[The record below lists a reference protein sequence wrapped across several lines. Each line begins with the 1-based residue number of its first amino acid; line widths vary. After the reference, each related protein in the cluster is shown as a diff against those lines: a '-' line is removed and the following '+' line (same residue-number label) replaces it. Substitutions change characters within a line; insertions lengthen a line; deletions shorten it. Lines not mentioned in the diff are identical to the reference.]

1 MSNSLQPHELQHTF
15 WFFSSCSS
23 TGFYVSKSWGTLLL
37 QNIFSRGNC
46 RNRVEKRFGC
56 IFYLGI
62 LSRFS
67 HAQLFATLWTVAHQ
81 APLSMGFS
89 RQEYWGGLP
98 FPSLGDPPHPGIK
111 PMSPRV
117 SHIGRW
123 VLYHCATWEACYIT
137 SYSPKA
143 FNGPSNKTRAFSMAL
158 PISMP
163 FYSELPFFFFF
174 FGLLPTCLTPYIQ
187 TTLACWTQTWP
198 HHSCSSSLLGFIPFL

>member
-1 MSNSLQPHELQHTF
+1 VSNSWQPHELQHAF
-15 WFFSSCSS
+15 RSFSSCSS
-23 TGFYVSKSWGTLLL
+23 TGFYVPKRRGTFLL

-46 RNRVEKRFGC
+46 GNRVEKRFEVH
-56 IFYLGI
+56 FFFLDI

-67 HAQLFATLWTVAHQ
+67 HVQLFATLWTVAHQ

-117 SHIGRW
+117 SCIGRW
-123 VLYHCATWEACYIT
+123 VLYHCATWEA

-143 FNGPSNKTRAFSMAL
+143 FNGPSNKD
-158 PISMP
+158 
-163 FYSELPFFFFF
+163 
-174 FGLLPTCLTPYIQ
+174 
-187 TTLACWTQTWP
+187 
-198 HHSCSSSLLGFIPFL
+198 